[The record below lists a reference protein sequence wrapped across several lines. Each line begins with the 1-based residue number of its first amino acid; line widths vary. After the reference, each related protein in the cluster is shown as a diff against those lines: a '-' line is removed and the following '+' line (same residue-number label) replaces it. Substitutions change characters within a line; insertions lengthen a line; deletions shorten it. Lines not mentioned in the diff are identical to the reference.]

1 MNDDDTAS
9 GHPIAPLSAP
19 LSQRPRMPP
28 WGHPATLP
36 VASASATQLATY
48 VSPAPSQTRRVP
60 VPRAAAPTIKA
71 SNRSIKNGMSQTT
84 DAPSQLKTTM
94 TMPEVF

>member
-9 GHPIAPLSAP
+9 GHPIAPVSAP

-36 VASASATQLATY
+36 VASASATQLAT
-48 VSPAPSQTRRVP
+48 
-60 VPRAAAPTIKA
+60 
-71 SNRSIKNGMSQTT
+71 
-84 DAPSQLKTTM
+84 
-94 TMPEVF
+94 